1 MCPHTTIYASS
12 YCRDATLVLEA
23 FLFDSTPL
31 THQVMTKLCSSLI
44 TVPPRVR
51 LMKRHTEMS
60 EIFEKCL
67 LPQATDAR
75 SFGHEVTAITKPLLN
90 HYSPLTKLN
99 HYSPLTKLHHYSPL
113 TKLNHYSPPTKPL
126 VTARATTP
134 GRPDIHCQ
142 PPVARLLVPAMCV
155 LMLLSM
161 CPHTTTYVPALYLGY
176 REAAV
181 ARLLVSAFS
190 AQQHNRRKRQ
200 RGHPAD

>member
-99 HYSPLTKLHHYSPL
+99 HYSP
-113 TKLNHYSPPTKPL
+113 PTKPL

-190 AQQHNRRKRQ
+190 AQQHNRRQRQ